1 MKVVSAGFF
10 ALLLAACT
18 VSFSPDDSSDLP
30 QATGG
35 TPQQQIEAEKSAR
48 EFLAMIDRGEF
59 DRTWDL
65 AGPALRD
72 QTSKFTWTNMLKLTS
87 KTLAGG
93 STRDL
98 EGFGFST
105 KIDANV
111 PVGDYV
117 LVQFKGV
124 SDRITTT
131 EKVVMQRDQSKWKI
145 IGYFVTKRSEFGAG
159 T

>member
-1 MKVVSAGFF
+1 MKVIAAGIF

-18 VSFSPDDSSDLP
+18 VSFSPDDSSNLP
-30 QATGG
+30 QTTSG
-35 TPQQQIEAEKSAR
+35 TPQQQLEAERSAR

-59 DRTWDL
+59 DTTWDR

-72 QTSKFTWTNMLKLTS
+72 QTSKLTWINMLKLTS

-105 KIDANV
+105 QIDANV
-111 PVGDYV
+111 PVGEYV
-117 LVQFKGV
+117 LVQLKDV
-124 SDRITTT
+124 SDRVTTT
-131 EKVVMQRDQSKWKI
+131 EKVVMQRDQSEWKI

-159 T
+159 I